1 MAYIFCN
8 IRASQPLPLS
18 PMSMYHSP
26 SPQCSRFPKVLS
38 PLPPMSNPPN
48 VSVFPPMS
56 RFVFWLWGAQLKKW
70 VSFFFIEG
78 HPSMTILTLGRWK
91 FRLWG
96 GAVCQLLWWPFDFG
110 GGRLTSASPREHFK
124 KKQKYMC
131 FEFVSFLLHTPIPF
145 WRVALTRSRCT
156 LCDDWR
162 SDKVPRTP
170 KKIGHHPAFCYIIYW
185 RVPMLLGGAW
195 PLCYLCY
202 RKKRQS

>member
-8 IRASQPLPLS
+8 IRSPPPPLPNVDPQCRCTTLPLPNVHVS
-18 PMSMYHSP
+18 RRFYPP
-26 SPQCSRFPKVLS
+26 SPQCLI
-38 PLPPMSNPPN
+38 
-48 VSVFPPMS
+48 PPMS

-96 GAVCQLLWWPFDFG
+96 GGCLSTFMVALWLWGWPFDFG
-110 GGRLTSASPREHFK
+110 ISTGTLF

-145 WRVALTRSRCT
+145 WRVALTRLRCT